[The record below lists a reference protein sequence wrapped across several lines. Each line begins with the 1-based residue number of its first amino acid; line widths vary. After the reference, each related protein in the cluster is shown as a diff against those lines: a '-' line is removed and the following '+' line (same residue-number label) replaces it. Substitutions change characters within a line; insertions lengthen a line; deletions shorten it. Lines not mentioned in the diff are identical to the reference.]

1 MTRARPALCS
11 PPFVLERLQI
21 AACLREIA
29 ALLRLESGN
38 RFKAGAYERAASA
51 LEALATEGEQLAD
64 ADWLRS
70 IPGIGEVTARTIAT
84 LRSHGTTPLLER
96 LRAATPKGVLQ
107 LRQVPHLTRRR
118 LETLQRE
125 LGIADV
131 DALEARCRDG
141 SVRKVKGFG
150 DVVVARLLA
159 GIAAWRERGTELLLN
174 VADDQ
179 ANTLL
184 AHVRALPDVRAA
196 ELAGACR
203 RRLEIVDAIDVVV
216 ATRHTAQ
223 TIDRCVDYP
232 PVIAVTDR
240 TTNACTL
247 RLASGAV
254 ARVWA
259 VRPACFAEELLLRT
273 GPAAHVAPVLER
285 AGRTRAARSEDTI
298 YARAGLAFVPAELR
312 DDGSELA
319 AAAAR
324 RLPRLVRAADVRG
337 LVHCHTLYS
346 DGRHSIE
353 AMARAADALGMEY
366 LTITDHSPAAH
377 YANGLTVDRL
387 RAQWEEIAR
396 VQELVAVRLLRGT
409 ECDILADGQ
418 LDHDDRVLEQLDVV
432 IASVHNRHRLDRE
445 AMTRRLVAAM
455 RHPLFK
461 IWGHP
466 LGRFV
471 RSRPPIDC
479 DVLAVLDAAA
489 ESRVAI
495 EVNGDP
501 HRLDLAPEW
510 QREASARGIPFVV
523 STDAHSTRQF
533 ANLAYGID
541 MARRGWLTAAQILN
555 CRSAEAFAAAV
566 RPA

>member
-1 MTRARPALCS
+1 
-11 PPFVLERLQI
+11 
-21 AACLREIA
+21 
-29 ALLRLESGN
+29 
-38 RFKAGAYERAASA
+38 
-51 LEALATEGEQLAD
+51 
-64 ADWLRS
+64 
-70 IPGIGEVTARTIAT
+70 
-84 LRSHGTTPLLER
+84 
-96 LRAATPKGVLQ
+96 
-107 LRQVPHLTRRR
+107 
-118 LETLQRE
+118 
-125 LGIADV
+125 
-131 DALEARCRDG
+131 
-141 SVRKVKGFG
+141 
-150 DVVVARLLA
+150 
-159 GIAAWRERGTELLLN
+159 
-174 VADDQ
+174 
-179 ANTLL
+179 
-184 AHVRALPDVRAA
+184 
-196 ELAGACR
+196 
-203 RRLEIVDAIDVVV
+203 
-216 ATRHTAQ
+216 
-223 TIDRCVDYP
+223 
-232 PVIAVTDR
+232 
-240 TTNACTL
+240 
-247 RLASGAV
+247 
-254 ARVWA
+254 
-259 VRPACFAEELLLRT
+259 
-273 GPAAHVAPVLER
+273 
-285 AGRTRAARSEDTI
+285 
-298 YARAGLAFVPAELR
+298 
-312 DDGSELA
+312 
-319 AAAAR
+319 
-324 RLPRLVRAADVRG
+324 VRG
-337 LVHCHTLYS
+337 LVHCHTVYS

-396 VQELVAVRLLRGT
+396 VQEIVGVRLLRGT
-409 ECDILADGQ
+409 ECDILEDGQ

-455 RHPLFK
+455 RHPMFK

-466 LGRFV
+466 LGRYV
-471 RSRPPIDC
+471 RSRPPVDC

-533 ANLAYGID
+533 ENLAYGID